1 VVATKLKPE
10 VAKQQ
15 AARPQTRRASRLR
28 SQTRTTIRSSHG
40 DRAKA
45 LIRDVSIYGC
55 SLECDAGWLRNGMFL
70 TLHLNAEWS
79 IQAIVRWVREDRTGV
94 EFLRPISEI
103 EARAISE
110 D

>member
-1 VVATKLKPE
+1 MATKLKAE
-10 VAKQQ
+10 TAVKQVV
-15 AARPQTRRASRLR
+15 RPQTRRASRLR
-28 SQTRTTIRSSHG
+28 SQARATIRSSHG

-45 LIRDVSIYGC
+45 LIRDVSVYGC
-55 SLECDAGWLRNGMFL
+55 ALECQSGWIRSGMFL
-70 TLHLNAEWS
+70 SIHLNAEWTV
-79 IQAIVRWVREDRTGV
+79 QAIVRWVREDRAGV